1 VIAYT
6 CVTFVVIFTD
16 TLTIDGLGLS
26 TKDML
31 LVLLDGTIL
40 L

>member
-1 VIAYT
+1 MITYT
-6 CVTFVVIFTD
+6 CVTFVVTFTV

-31 LVLLDGTIL
+31 FVLLDGTIL